1 MILQNNQTD
10 LVLVPAGQ
18 LKPLDT
24 ICGFQVR
31 PGFFLDFGATVIPG
45 GVNFTIQSHKAT
57 SCELLLFHREAE
69 EPFAVLPF
77 PDNYRIGFCYSMIVF
92 GLDIEEFEY
101 ASGWTDL
108 MTRRRDSALT
118 VPKSCLTLMPVP

>member
-31 PGFFLDFGATVIPG
+31 PGFFLDFGATVILVESTSRSSRIRQPPA
-45 GVNFTIQSHKAT
+45 NFYCSTGKRKS
-57 SCELLLFHREAE
+57 
-69 EPFAVLPF
+69 PLPF
-77 PDNYRIGFCYSMIVF
+77 FHFLIIT
-92 GLDIEEFEY
+92 
-101 ASGWTDL
+101 AS
-108 MTRRRDSALT
+108 DSAI
-118 VPKSCLTLMPVP
+118 P

>member
-31 PGFFLDFGATVIPG
+31 PDFFLISVQP
-45 GVNFTIQSHKAT
+45 
-57 SCELLLFHREAE
+57 
-69 EPFAVLPF
+69 
-77 PDNYRIGFCYSMIVF
+77 
-92 GLDIEEFEY
+92 
-101 ASGWTDL
+101 
-108 MTRRRDSALT
+108 
-118 VPKSCLTLMPVP
+118 

>member
-31 PGFFLDFGATVIPG
+31 PGFFLDFGATVIPWWS
-45 GVNFTIQSHKAT
+45 QLH
-57 SCELLLFHREAE
+57 
-69 EPFAVLPF
+69 
-77 PDNYRIGFCYSMIVF
+77 D
-92 GLDIEEFEY
+92 
-101 ASGWTDL
+101 
-108 MTRRRDSALT
+108 
-118 VPKSCLTLMPVP
+118 PVA